1 MTYRRILAFRK
12 LSGLG
17 LGCRPLSCL
26 LFFLLLQLP
35 GVAQNVAQGKSVVA
49 SGVLYPG
56 YPASNVTD
64 GSLATFTHPNTGPT
78 TGFYYQIDLGQEYSL
93 HHLSVL
99 NRNDCCPERLTN
111 YQLTLYAD
119 GGGVPGVILWQAGVR
134 TNGTN
139 SGIGGTDVV
148 FASASVI
155 PSHVFRGR
163 FLRLSSLGSN
173 AYSPQVAEIQ
183 AWVVSA
189 SSNVAL
195 GRPVTSSG
203 AVYGGLPAANLTDGN
218 AIGTPTIS
226 HPADGATLG
235 FYYQIDLGVEY
246 TLNRIVVFNR
256 SDCCPERLTNYR
268 VTVYAD
274 NAGNTGSVRWQAVVR
289 TDGTDS
295 GVAGV
300 DTLIKSKSVNPAHIF
315 IGRFVRIENL
325 SGAPYNPQIAEV
337 EVYPEPPPTI
347 RYFLTDAGNIGGPG
361 LPSSA
366 ALSWSVANADAV
378 TISGLGSVA
387 ATGSAVVS
395 PVAITNYTLTA
406 TRAGNASSTA
416 TVVVAVNAA
425 ALAPAISE
433 FQAADG
439 LLEDADGDRPD
450 WIEIYNP
457 NTYTLNLAGYHLTD
471 SPAQPA
477 RWTFP
482 QANVAPGGYLV
493 VFASGKNH
501 AITGLPLHTNFSLAA
516 AGEYV
521 ALHAPGGALVQRF
534 PANYPAAAAYP
545 KQFDRVSYGLSGAS
559 AKYFKPITPG
569 APNGFGYDGVVSDT
583 TFSVKRGIYGVAQT
597 VTLGTPSPGAT
608 LVYTTNGSEP
618 SLTNGT
624 QVLPANASTPPTIT
638 MTLHPGPVPGGSVG
652 VNVPATNGT
661 TVLRVAA
668 FKTNFVPTNVDTN
681 TYIFPTSVV
690 TSPVMNTTITQHAT
704 YGPQMQ
710 AALTDLPSISLVTPA
725 TIIDGTSVLCSFEY
739 IPTIGAG
746 VHEDAGV
753 ENYGG
758 AFSNFAKKSFRL
770 TFNSQFGA
778 TKLQLPQLFASH
790 ARGLKPVG
798 KFDQLELRGGSH
810 DMVERGFYMSN
821 IFTDG
826 SMLDIG
832 GLAPHSRFVHLYL
845 NGTYWGM
852 YQLRER
858 WSADQQSAYLG
869 GPSGSYESINGNWNV
884 GGWADPGSPYDGDGT
899 SWERVKSLRADYAGI
914 RPYLDVKNYLDYMLL
929 FMFGNSEDEYRT
941 VSPRDIGSGFKF
953 MLNDADGYLATPGY
967 LAAVPPDRV
976 SLRSNP
982 SPGRQNGDGPGSI
995 LTQLWQQGDVEFKTL
1010 FADRIHH
1017 LLFNDGALT
1026 PAANQ
1031 SRLTGMCNEM
1041 QRAFYAESARW
1052 VSSGQSRTPDTW
1064 LSDRD
1069 YILNNWF
1076 PTRSSDYLGYL
1087 QAAGYYPS
1095 IPAPAFSGGN
1105 VANDTTISYPV
1116 AGMTVYVTTDGSDPR
1131 LPGGGINPQA
1141 IVSNSTLLSQNSLL
1155 RARAKSAT
1163 DWSALNEAFYTVTTP
1178 LEQGDIA
1185 FSEIHYNPQGDDD
1198 SEFIELLNPT
1208 SHAVNLRGARFTAGI
1223 SYDFPDNRDIP
1234 LAPGQRLVLVAS
1246 QFSFQQRYGIE
1257 IPITGVYFDRL
1268 GNDGDTLTLTTSGN
1282 AQLISL
1288 HYIDAAPW
1296 PDSADGD
1303 GYSLVLANPSA
1314 PTAANSWRTS
1324 TNVNGTPGG
1333 TDSVRF
1339 LGDPLTDADHDGLAA
1354 ILEHFLATS
1363 DTDGSS
1369 GMSAVIPGVTADG
1382 RATITFPRRLSSDD
1396 LVYTVEVSTDLN
1408 NWTADVTR
1416 TSHINNGNDTA
1427 TETWAADAADVRQFL
1442 CIRVTRP

>member
-1 MTYRRILAFRK
+1 MND
-12 LSGLG
+12 
-17 LGCRPLSCL
+17 RPLPGTSGISQFGTGCCL
-26 LFFLLLQLP
+26 LVFLLFQLH
-35 GVAQNVAQGKSVVA
+35 GQAQNVAQGKPIIA
-49 SGVLYPG
+49 SGALYPG
-56 YPASNVTD
+56 YPASNLTD
-64 GSLATFTHPNTGPT
+64 GNLASFTHPDTGPT

-93 HHLSVL
+93 HHLSIV

-119 GGGVPGVILWQAGVR
+119 GGGVPGVVLWQAGVR

-139 SGIGGTDVV
+139 SGIGGTDAV

-163 FLRLSSLGSN
+163 FLRLSSLSSN

-195 GRPVTSSG
+195 GRTVTSSG
-203 AVYGGLPAANLTDGN
+203 AVYGGLVAANLTDGN

-235 FYYQIDLGVEY
+235 FYYQIDLGSEY
-246 TLNRIVVFNR
+246 TLNRIVIFNR

-268 VTVYAD
+268 VSIYAD
-274 NAGNTGSVRWQAVVR
+274 SAGAPGSLRWQAGLR
-289 TDGTDS
+289 TDGSDS
-295 GVAGV
+295 GYAGA
-300 DTLIKSKSVNPAHIF
+300 DTVIKSNSLNPAHVF

-347 RYFLTDAGNIGGPG
+347 RYFLTDAGNIKGPG
-361 LPSSA
+361 LPTSA
-366 ALSWSVANADAV
+366 TLSWSVANADTV
-378 TISGLGSVA
+378 TISGLGAVA
-387 ATGSAVVS
+387 PTGSSVVS
-395 PVAITNYTLTA
+395 PIAKTTYTLTA
-406 TRAGNASSTA
+406 TRAGNASTTA

-425 ALAPAISE
+425 VLAPVISE

-457 NTYTLNLAGYHLTD
+457 NTYTLNLDGYHLTD
-471 SPAQPA
+471 SAAQPA

-493 VFASGKNH
+493 VFASGKDR
-501 AITGLPLHTNFSLAA
+501 AILGQPLHTNFSLAA
-516 AGEYV
+516 AGEYL

-534 PANYPAAAAYP
+534 PANYPVAAAYP
-545 KQFDRVSYGLSGAS
+545 KQYDRVSYGLSGAS
-559 AKYFKPITPG
+559 AKYFKPATPG
-569 APNGFGYDGVVSDT
+569 AANGFGYDGVVSDT
-583 TFSVKRGIYGVAQT
+583 TFSVKRGIYATAQT
-597 VTLGTPSPGAT
+597 VTLGTLTGGAT

-618 SLTNGT
+618 SLSNGT
-624 QVLPANASTPPTIT
+624 QVPPVNANTPPTVT
-638 MTLHPGPVPGGSVG
+638 MTLHPGTVPGGSIG
-652 VNVPATNGT
+652 VNIPSTNGT

-668 FKTNFVPTNVDTN
+668 FKTNLVPTNVDTN
-681 TYIFPTSVV
+681 TFIFPSSVV
-690 TSPVMNTTITQHAT
+690 TSPVMDTSITQHAT

-710 AALTDLPSISLVTPA
+710 AALTDLPSVSLVTPA
-725 TIIDGTSVLCSFEY
+725 TIVDGTSVLCSFEF
-739 IPTIGAG
+739 IPLTGVG
-746 VHEDAGV
+746 VHENAGV

-778 TKLQLPQLFASH
+778 TKFEMPQLFASH

-821 IFTDG
+821 IFSDG
-826 SMLDIG
+826 TMLDMG
-832 GLAPHSRFVHLYL
+832 ELAPHSRFIHVYL

-858 WSADQQSAYLG
+858 WSADHQSAYLG
-869 GPSGSYESINGNWNV
+869 GPSSGYESINGNWNV
-884 GGWADPGSPYDGDGT
+884 GGWADPGSAYDGDGT
-899 SWERVKSLRADYAGI
+899 SWERVKSLRANYSAV

-929 FMFGNSEDEYRT
+929 FMFGNSEDEYRA
-941 VSPRDIGSGFKF
+941 VSPKDLGSGFKF
-953 MLNDADGYLATPGY
+953 MLNDADGYLANPAY
-967 LAAVPPDRV
+967 LPAVSPDRV
-976 SLRSNP
+976 SPRSNP
-982 SPGRQNGDGPGSI
+982 LPGRQSGDGPGSI
-995 LTQLWQQGDVEFKTL
+995 LSQLWQQGDVDFKML
-1010 FADRIHH
+1010 LADRIHFH
-1017 LLFNDGALT
+1017 LFNNGALT

-1031 SRLTGMCNEM
+1031 GRLSGMCNEVA
-1041 QRAFYAESARW
+1041 RAFYAESARW
-1052 VSSGQSRTPDTW
+1052 ITSGQSRTPDTW

-1069 YILNNWF
+1069 HILNNWF
-1076 PTRSSDYLGYL
+1076 PTRSAAYLGYL
-1087 QAAGYYPS
+1087 QSAGYYPALT
-1095 IPAPAFSGGN
+1095 APVFSGGN
-1105 VANDTTISYPV
+1105 VASGTTILHAV
-1116 AGMTVYVTTDGSDPR
+1116 AGMSVYVTTDGSDPR
-1131 LPGGGINPQA
+1131 LPGGGVNPQA
-1141 IVSNSTLLSQNSLL
+1141 IMSDSTLIMQNTLL
-1155 RARAKSAT
+1155 RARAKSGA

-1178 LEQGDIA
+1178 LAEGDVV

-1198 SEFIELLNPT
+1198 TEFIELYNPT
-1208 SHAVNLRGARFTAGI
+1208 SHAVNLRGAKFAAGL
-1223 SYDFPDNRDIP
+1223 SFDFPDNRDVS

-1246 QFSFQQRYGIE
+1246 LFSFQQRYGIE
-1257 IPITGVYFDRL
+1257 IPVAGVYFDRL
-1268 GNDGDTLTLTTSGN
+1268 GNDGDTLTLTTATNVPLLSV
-1282 AQLISL
+1282 
-1288 HYIDAAPW
+1288 HYTDAAPW

-1314 PTAANSWRTS
+1314 PASPNSWRTS

-1333 TDSVRF
+1333 SDFVSFT
-1339 LGDPLTDADHDGLAA
+1339 GNPLADADQDGLCSMV
-1354 ILEHFLATS
+1354 EHFLATS
-1363 DTDGSS
+1363 DANGSS
-1369 GMSAVIPGVTADG
+1369 GMSAIVAGMTADG
-1382 RATITFPRRLSSDD
+1382 RATIMFPRRLSSDD
-1396 LVYTVEVSTDLN
+1396 LIYTVEVSTDLEH
-1408 NWTADVTR
+1408 WTNDVTR

-1427 TETWAADAADVRQFL
+1427 TETWEADSAETRQFL
-1442 CIRVTRP
+1442 HIRVTRP